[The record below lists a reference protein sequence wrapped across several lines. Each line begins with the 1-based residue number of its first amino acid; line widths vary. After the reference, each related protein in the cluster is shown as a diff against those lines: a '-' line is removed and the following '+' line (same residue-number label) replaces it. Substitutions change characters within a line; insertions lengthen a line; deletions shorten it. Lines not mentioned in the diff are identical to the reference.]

1 MNKSTS
7 GMSLGTKQNSRLLP
21 LGSHPERDSFD
32 DSISKSRGESDFIMM
47 DDLDSLKSPSKSSR
61 VVKLPPPKKNH
72 QSSKDTQAYIYKGG
86 FKMPKPN
93 SAGEDKLLP
102 DMFSASN

>member
-1 MNKSTS
+1 MSKSIS
-7 GMSLGTKQNSRLLP
+7 GNSHGIKQNSRLLP

-32 DSISKSRGESDFIMM
+32 DSVNKSRGDSDFIML
-47 DDLDSLKSPSKSSR
+47 DDLDSVKSPSKSSR
-61 VVKLPPPKKNH
+61 IVKLPPPKKNH
-72 QSSKDTQAYIYKGG
+72 QSSNTQAYVYKGG